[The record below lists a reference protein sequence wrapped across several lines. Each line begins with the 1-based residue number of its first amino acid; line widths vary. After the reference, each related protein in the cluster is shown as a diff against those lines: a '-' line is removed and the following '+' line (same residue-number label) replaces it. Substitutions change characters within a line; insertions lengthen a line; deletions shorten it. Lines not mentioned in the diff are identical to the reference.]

1 MFKLKESDRCAQSY
15 RTALL
20 RKIRLLKSGKN
31 KQFMGN
37 FPLLNRNVEKKLKY
51 VETNQKSFS
60 TLKY

>member
-1 MFKLKESDRCAQSY
+1 
-15 RTALL
+15 
-20 RKIRLLKSGKN
+20 
-31 KQFMGN
+31 MGN